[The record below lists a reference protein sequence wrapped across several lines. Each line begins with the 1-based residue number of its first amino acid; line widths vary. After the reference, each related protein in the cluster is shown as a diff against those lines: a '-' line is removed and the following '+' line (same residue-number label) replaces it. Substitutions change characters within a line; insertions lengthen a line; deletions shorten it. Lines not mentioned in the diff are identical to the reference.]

1 MCHFSL
7 RPAGVQFDLDANMLI
22 TGLPLE
28 RGTPSVAPTQ
38 VSGTFVDGRKL
49 VLVVMS
55 WYGNCMM
62 IRYVIG
68 GVHQCRWW
76 TVECDL
82 SIFGLR
88 SFQKQQVSAQ
98 MIGMELKSPCIL
110 YLDRV
115 WSLYLFPPQK
125 KNYRKAYILHIWI
138 TNVYCMLSCDTKDQ
152 LWRSIRMM
160 NNS

>member
-1 MCHFSL
+1 MVVSGIVYVPFFPKARWCPVRFGRQHVDHWPTTGA
-7 RPAGVQFDLDANMLI
+7 RNTQRGTYAGVWDVCWWA
-22 TGLPLE
+22 
-28 RGTPSVAPTQ
+28 
-38 VSGTFVDGRKL
+38 KL

-62 IRYVIG
+62 TRYVIG

-88 SFQKQQVSAQ
+88 SLQKQQVSAQ

-110 YLDRV
+110 YLDLV
-115 WSLYLFPPQK
+115 WSLYLIFSSPPK
-125 KNYRKAYILHIWI
+125 KLPKGIHFTYLDN
-138 TNVYCMLSCDTKDQ
+138 
-152 LWRSIRMM
+152 
-160 NNS
+160 